1 MHLRWSLYNF
11 NLRTRTFSGCRN
23 IYGTFKVTRGKNTD
37 SCPRTI
43 NITTAPKSQV
53 VVYSND
59 VTAFH
64 RRTVHNYWIRFKL
77 N

>member
-1 MHLRWSLYNF
+1 MYGHFQQVQKYS
-11 NLRTRTFSGCRN
+11 
-23 IYGTFKVTRGKNTD
+23 GTFTVTKRENNDGSPK
-37 SCPRTI
+37 TI
-43 NITTAPKSQV
+43 NITTPPKSQV

-59 VTAFH
+59 VTAFY